1 MSISIAVSVSSASSA
16 VSSASA
22 ISSSAISMSSVTG
35 LAIGGVIAT
44 VLLIVLLSS
53 QEILSA
59 SNYWNEKIS
68 RNFLIVSLPLLIVFF
83 SIVGFKIFEILK
95 L

>member
-1 MSISIAVSVSSASSA
+1 MSISVAVSVSSASSA

-35 LAIGGVIAT
+35 LAIGGVLAT

-59 SNYWNEKIS
+59 SNYWNKKIS

-83 SIVGFKIFEILK
+83 SIVSFKIFETLK